1 METMIRTL
9 GKNLYERDIYGFIS
23 IDFISFPDPYKTNEN
38 PLFWANGLTT
48 YYTSF
53 NTIQSFNEAAN
64 SKENPFVGNAQ
75 RSITAIPFISQ
86 KALPSIH
93 FRSFFH
99 LARLENMFFDIS
111 TKRGIIFL
119 VADSLQ
125 AGTIGII
132 CSDVD
137 RLRSFKKVLKC
148 MDFLRKQNVENQPGR
163 FGSGMMQGR
172 GDLVPFGEIYGG
184 VKIIAKSFG
193 REKF

>member
-1 METMIRTL
+1 MIGALAKT
-9 GKNLYERDIYGFIS
+9 LYERDIYGFVS

-53 NTIQSFNEAAN
+53 NTIQSFNHASN
-64 SKENPFVGNAQ
+64 SKQGPFHTNSE
-75 RSITAIPFISQ
+75 RHITAIPFISQ

-132 CSDVD
+132 CSDYD
-137 RLRSFKKVLKC
+137 RFRSFKKLLKC
-148 MDFLRKQNVENQPGR
+148 MDFLRKQNVENNSSR
-163 FGSGMMQGR
+163 FGSGMMLGR
-172 GDLVPFGEIYGG
+172 GDLVPFGEVYGG
-184 VKIIAKSFG
+184 IKIIAKSFG